1 VQPSTPCKIQTVLL
15 WMKAFIPK
23 NAEGSQLIPDGI
35 HKGKTM
41 LGTPGPIQAWFLT
54 DERDFSSVLDAQS
67 RMHSEI
73 KIDFTNLQI
82 VHQFHNCD
90 ATVQVHHDTG
100 EELCRET
107 ASTDAMSFSE
117 MDIHAETGAINLH
130 LKGST
135 KNACLKIIGVKIS
148 PNLDYEVDI
157 QLRLSNK
164 KQELELS
171 IDGMVEVYPAFE
183 IYISINDGEA
193 VPLLQLPVEGEP
205 IDLIGSPK
213 RPVNVSTTIAC
224 QAG

>member
-1 VQPSTPCKIQTVLL
+1 LQPSTPCKVQTVLL

-23 NAEGSQLIPDGI
+23 NAEGSQVVPDGI

-54 DERDFSSVLDAQS
+54 DERDFSSALDAQS

-73 KIDFTNLQI
+73 KIDFLTMQVL
-82 VHQFHNCD
+82 HQFHHCD
-90 ATVQVHHDTG
+90 ATVQVHHETG

-107 ASTDAMSFSE
+107 ASTDDMSFSE
-117 MDIHAETGAINLH
+117 MHIQAETGILNLH

-135 KNACLKIIGVKIS
+135 KNACLKIVGVKIA

-157 QLRLSNK
+157 QLRLREN
-164 KQELELS
+164 KQELELT

-183 IYISINDGEA
+183 MYMSMNDGEV
-193 VPLLQLPVEGEP
+193 VPLLQLSVEGEP
-205 IDLIGSPK
+205 MDLIGSPK